1 MKHPQTRSIVV
12 AAPTTEEYSMEIKEL
27 LVPNAVKINLKATSK
42 KQVLQE
48 LAKMA
53 ERLTGLNERDILNV
67 LIERERL
74 GTTGVGEGVAIPHA
88 KLKGT
93 DRLCAV
99 FARLESPI
107 DFDSVDDEF
116 VDLIFLLLAPLSPEH
131 THLKALAKISRLL
144 RNKSM
149 CAKLRG
155 GTSTDALYALLT
167 QPTEN
172 KNID

>member
-1 MKHPQTRSIVV
+1 MK
-12 AAPTTEEYSMEIKEL
+12 IKEL
-27 LVPNAVKINLKATSK
+27 LVPNAVKIDLKVTSK
-42 KQVLQE
+42 KQALQE

-53 ERLTGLNERDILNV
+53 KALTGLEEREILNV

-74 GTTGVGEGVAIPHA
+74 GTTGVGEGVATPHA
-88 KLKGT
+88 KLEGV

-107 DFDSVDDEF
+107 DFDSVDHEF
-116 VDLIFLLLAPLSPEH
+116 VDLIFMLLAPLSPEH

-144 RNKSM
+144 RDKSM

-155 GTSTDALYALLT
+155 GTSTDAIYALLT
-167 QPTEN
+167 QTSDDGS
-172 KNID
+172 ID

>member
-1 MKHPQTRSIVV
+1 
-12 AAPTTEEYSMEIKEL
+12 MEIKEL
-27 LVPNAVKINLKATSK
+27 LVPNAVKINLKVTSK

-53 ERLTGLNERDILNV
+53 KALTGLEEREILNV

-88 KLKGT
+88 KLEGV

-107 DFDSVDDEF
+107 DFDSVDHEF
-116 VDLIFLLLAPLSPEH
+116 VDLIFMLLAPLSPEH

-144 RNKSM
+144 RDKSM

-155 GTSTDALYALLT
+155 GTSTDAIYALLT
-167 QPTEN
+167 QTSEDG
-172 KNID
+172 NID

>member
-1 MKHPQTRSIVV
+1 
-12 AAPTTEEYSMEIKEL
+12 MEIKEL
-27 LVPNAVKINLKATSK
+27 LVPNAVKIKLKATSK

-53 ERLTGLNERDILNV
+53 EILTGLNERDILNV

-88 KLKGT
+88 KLNGV
-93 DRLCAV
+93 DRLYAV

-107 DFDSVDDEF
+107 DFDAVDDEF

-131 THLKALAKISRLL
+131 TYLKALAKISRLL

-155 GTSTDALYALLT
+155 GTSADAIYALLT
-167 QPTEN
+167 EPTEKEN
-172 KNID
+172 VD

>member
-1 MKHPQTRSIVV
+1 MK
-12 AAPTTEEYSMEIKEL
+12 IKEL
-27 LVPNAVKINLKATSK
+27 LVPNAVKIDLKVTSK
-42 KQVLQE
+42 KQALQE

-53 ERLTGLNERDILNV
+53 KALTGLDEREILNV

-74 GTTGVGEGVAIPHA
+74 GTTGVGEGVATPHA
-88 KLKGT
+88 KLEGV

-107 DFDSVDDEF
+107 DFDSVDHEF
-116 VDLIFLLLAPLSPEH
+116 VDLIFMLLAPLSPEH

-144 RNKSM
+144 RDKSM

-155 GTSTDALYALLT
+155 GTSTDAIYALLT
-167 QPTEN
+167 QTSEDG
-172 KNID
+172 NIY

>member
-1 MKHPQTRSIVV
+1 
-12 AAPTTEEYSMEIKEL
+12 MEIKEL
-27 LVPNAVKINLKATSK
+27 LPPEAVKMNLKVTSK
-42 KQVLQE
+42 KQALQA
-48 LAKMA
+48 LAKTA
-53 ERLTGLNERDILNV
+53 QRLTGLNERDILNV

-88 KLKGT
+88 KLDGI

-107 DFDSVDDEF
+107 NFDSVDDEF

-131 THLKALAKISRLL
+131 IHLKALAKISRLL

-155 GTSTDALYALLT
+155 GTSTDAIYALLVA
-167 QPTEN
+167 PIEDEN
-172 KNID
+172 IR

>member
-1 MKHPQTRSIVV
+1 MK
-12 AAPTTEEYSMEIKEL
+12 IKEL
-27 LVPNAVKINLKATSK
+27 LVPNAVKIDLKVTSK
-42 KQVLQE
+42 KQALQE

-53 ERLTGLNERDILNV
+53 KALTGLEEREILNV

-88 KLKGT
+88 KLEGV

-107 DFDSVDDEF
+107 DFDSVDHEF
-116 VDLIFLLLAPLSPEH
+116 VDLIFMLLAPLSPEH

-144 RNKSM
+144 RDKSM

-155 GTSTDALYALLT
+155 GTSTDAIYALLT
-167 QPTEN
+167 HTNEDGD
-172 KNID
+172 ID

>member
-1 MKHPQTRSIVV
+1 MK
-12 AAPTTEEYSMEIKEL
+12 IKEL
-27 LVPNAVKINLKATSK
+27 LVPNAVKIDLKVTSK
-42 KQVLQE
+42 KQALQE

-53 ERLTGLNERDILNV
+53 KALTGLEEREILNV

-74 GTTGVGEGVAIPHA
+74 GTTGVGEGVATPHA
-88 KLKGT
+88 KLEGV

-107 DFDSVDDEF
+107 DFDSVDHEF
-116 VDLIFLLLAPLSPEH
+116 VDLIFMLLAPLSPEH

-144 RNKSM
+144 RDKSM

-155 GTSTDALYALLT
+155 GTSTDAIYALLT
-167 QPTEN
+167 QTSEDG
-172 KNID
+172 NIY

>member
-1 MKHPQTRSIVV
+1 MK
-12 AAPTTEEYSMEIKEL
+12 IKEL
-27 LVPNAVKINLKATSK
+27 LVPNAVKIDLKVTSK
-42 KQVLQE
+42 KQALQE

-53 ERLTGLNERDILNV
+53 KALTGLEEREILNV

-88 KLKGT
+88 KLEGV

-107 DFDSVDDEF
+107 DFDSVDHEF
-116 VDLIFLLLAPLSPEH
+116 VDLIFMLLAPLSPEH

-144 RNKSM
+144 RDKSM

-155 GTSTDALYALLT
+155 GTSTDAIYALLT
-167 QPTEN
+167 QTNEDGD
-172 KNID
+172 ID